1 MIVMIVM
8 IMMIMMSV
16 MIVKGLDDYANDS
29 MQSAFNSVLQEV
41 LATGDFAEGGCGD
54 SDSAEGR

>member
-1 MIVMIVM
+1 
-8 IMMIMMSV
+8 MIMMSV
-16 MIVKGLDDYANDS
+16 MIVKGLDDYVNDA
-29 MQSAFNSVLQEV
+29 MQGAFNSVLQEV